1 MKARMERSAVPDPA
15 TFKRLVCERADEILD
30 GAKVVDAD
38 AQGFTG
44 FDLILADDEGRPIFV
59 DIVPDGVG
67 EVPSRAFEH
76 LEWLERNKRLFLKA
90 YSRDGIV
97 RTEEPVFVF
106 LAPGF
111 PSATLRAVGSMSGVS
126 VKLVRAEYV
135 LIDGVGD
142 LLLDEVTST
151 EGQTACAVPAGVGAK
166 GGRGS
171 TTLDGAIES
180 ESVRRLLALFRSGVD
195 GLDGR
200 ISEREW
206 NGGAVFE
213 LSGRAL
219 AHVTVSPV
227 SFTVSPGDRAGN
239 PIVVSDRVSLERAL
253 NAVVSLFVREGRP
266 SEDEEAARGGSVGS
280 GDRENPEL
288 TSIWGG
294 GIVRSSR

>member
-1 MKARMERSAVPDPA
+1 MKTRIERSPLPDPA
-15 TFKRLVCERADEILD
+15 TFRRMISERAEGMIE
-30 GAKVVDAD
+30 GAKLVDAD

-59 DIVPDGVG
+59 DIVTDSVG
-67 EVPSRAFEH
+67 EIPSRAFEH

-97 RTEEPVFVF
+97 RTEEPIFVF
-106 LAPGF
+106 LAPKF
-111 PSATLRAVGSMSGVS
+111 PSGTVRAIGSMRGVT
-126 VKLVRAEYV
+126 VKLVRAECV
-135 LIDGVGD
+135 LVDGAGD
-142 LLLDEVTST
+142 ILLEEISST
-151 EGQTACAVPAGVGAK
+151 EEQPAAMIPAGA
-166 GGRGS
+166 GGRGGQADS
-171 TTLDGAIES
+171 ALDVKIES

-200 ISEREW
+200 ISERDW
-206 NGGAVFE
+206 NGGTVFE
-213 LSGRAL
+213 LSGHPL

-266 SEDEEAARGGSVGS
+266 AEGEAGSRAGS
-280 GDRENPEL
+280 GGPVDRENPDL
-288 TSIWGG
+288 AGIWGG
-294 GIVRSSR
+294 GIVRASK